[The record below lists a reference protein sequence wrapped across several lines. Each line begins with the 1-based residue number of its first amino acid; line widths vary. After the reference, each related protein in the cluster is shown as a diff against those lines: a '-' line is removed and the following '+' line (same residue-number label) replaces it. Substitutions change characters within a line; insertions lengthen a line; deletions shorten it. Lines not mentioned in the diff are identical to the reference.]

1 MGTEGILS
9 AKCFGI
15 EEKMCHKDVRW
26 LLKITVDLWSVCGKI
41 EYGTVLRLQREIVM
55 LDLLLNLDGNILLFL
70 QEHIRNPFMTPILRL
85 ITTLGNGGAVW
96 IAFTVLLLCIP
107 KTRKIGCMALAAL
120 LGTLLVNNM
129 ILKNLVARTRPYEVI
144 EGLTYIVMRP
154 TDFSFPSGHA
164 GCSFAV
170 GCILFRRLPRQYGIP
185 ALILAILIAVS
196 RLYVGVHYPSDV
208 LFGVISG
215 TFISYGAERIVDWL
229 WRRHYIEQEEE

>member
-1 MGTEGILS
+1 
-9 AKCFGI
+9 
-15 EEKMCHKDVRW
+15 
-26 LLKITVDLWSVCGKI
+26 
-41 EYGTVLRLQREIVM
+41 M
-55 LDLLLNLDGNILLFL
+55 LEFLCNLDGNILLFL
-70 QEHIRNPFMTPILRL
+70 QDNVRNPVLTPILRL

-96 IAFTVLLLCIP
+96 IVLAVLLLCIP
-107 KTRKIGCMALAAL
+107 KTRKVGCMAVMAL

-170 GCILFRRLPRQYGIP
+170 ACIMFRRLPRRYGIP
-185 ALILAILIAVS
+185 ALVLAILISLS

-208 LFGVISG
+208 LFGMISG
-215 TFISYGAERIVDWL
+215 ILISYGAEMLVSRL
-229 WRRHYIEQEEE
+229 WKRRYIEETEASGADSGEE